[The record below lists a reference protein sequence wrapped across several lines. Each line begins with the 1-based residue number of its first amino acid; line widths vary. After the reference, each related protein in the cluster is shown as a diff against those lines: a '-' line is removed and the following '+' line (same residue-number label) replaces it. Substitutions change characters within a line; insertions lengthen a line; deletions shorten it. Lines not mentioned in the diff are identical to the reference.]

1 MQYIPNRNNKIT
13 DFKIGDIVVYNCY
26 VPNLEDP
33 KDRPRD
39 IGRIININI
48 NKRYIY
54 INARSISGGGICV
67 ESIDFY
73 PQRKERK
80 IIIRI

>member
-13 DFKIGDIVVYNCY
+13 DFKIGDIVVYNCFC
-26 VPNLEDP
+26 PNLEDP

-48 NKRYIY
+48 NKKYIY
-54 INARSISGGGICV
+54 INARSVSGGICV
-67 ESIDFY
+67 DSIDFY
-73 PQRKERK
+73 PQRIEKK

>member
-1 MQYIPNRNNKIT
+1 MQYIPNRKNKIT
-13 DFKIGDIVVYNCY
+13 DFKIGDMIVYNCY
-26 VPNLEDP
+26 IPNLEDP

-39 IGRIININI
+39 IGRIIKIDI
-48 NKRYIY
+48 IKRYIY
-54 INARSISGGGICV
+54 INSSSTSGGGICV
-67 ESIDFY
+67 GSIDFY

>member
-13 DFKIGDIVVYNCY
+13 DFKIGDIVVYNY
-26 VPNLEDP
+26 YDSNLEDP

-48 NKRYIY
+48 NKKYIY
-54 INARSISGGGICV
+54 INARSVSGGICV
-67 ESIDFY
+67 DSIDFF
-73 PQRKERK
+73 PQRIEKK
-80 IIIRI
+80 IIIKI

>member
-13 DFKIGDIVVYNCY
+13 DFKIGDIVVYNY
-26 VPNLEDP
+26 YDSNLKDP
-33 KDRPRD
+33 KDRPTD
-39 IGRIININI
+39 IGEIININI
-48 NKRYIY
+48 NKNYIY
-54 INARSISGGGICV
+54 INARSVSSGICV
-67 ESIDFY
+67 SSIDFY